1 MAHRPAKDDAIRRF
15 DDWSATYEQSFT
27 WKHFFDPVHLLM
39 LREVGDVGGLSILD
53 LGCGTGDMLRRF
65 AAAGAARLVG
75 VDASDGM
82 LEVASRLCDGYGN
95 FELLAGSAESLPFP
109 AEEFDIVT
117 SCIAFHHFPD
127 PSGALREAGRV
138 LKPGGR
144 LFICDLDGG
153 GIAGRMMLTYG
164 RLTSADD
171 HYYNRESLLDLIREA
186 DLEPRS
192 AMKVRPFPPVMLAS
206 ATRK

>member
-1 MAHRPAKDDAIRRF
+1 MEQGPARNDAIKRF
-15 DDWSATYEQSFT
+15 DGWSSTYEQSFT
-27 WKHFFDPVHLLM
+27 WKHFFNPVHILM

-95 FELLAGSAESLPFP
+95 VELLAGSAESLPFP

-127 PSGALREAGRV
+127 PSGALCEAGRV

-153 GIAGRMMLTYG
+153 GIPGRVMLAYG

-171 HYYNRESLLDLIREA
+171 HYFDRESLLDLIREA
-186 DLEPRS
+186 GLEPTS
-192 AMKVRPFPPVMLAS
+192 AVKVRPFPPAMLVS
-206 ATRK
+206 AARK

>member
-1 MAHRPAKDDAIRRF
+1 MAHRPEKVDAIKRF
-15 DDWSATYEQSFT
+15 DGWSATYEQSFT
-27 WKHFFDPVHLLM
+27 WKHFFHPVHLLM
-39 LREVGDVGGLSILD
+39 LMKVGDVGGLSILD

-65 AAAGAARLVG
+65 VAAGAARLVG

-95 FELLAGSAESLPFP
+95 IELLAGSAESLPFP

-127 PSGALREAGRV
+127 PSGALCEAGRV
-138 LKPGGR
+138 LKPGGL

-153 GIAGRMMLTYG
+153 GIGGRVMLTYG
-164 RLTSADD
+164 RLAGADD
-171 HYYNRESLLDLIREA
+171 HYYNRESLLELIMEA
-186 DLEPRS
+186 GLEPTS
-192 AMKVRPFPPVMLAS
+192 AVKVRLFPPTMLVIA
-206 ATRK
+206 ARK